1 MTVGITSVT
10 GKFAAGEVVQI
21 MDEEGNILGVAK
33 TKADAKAINS
43 QLTVK
48 NVIAAHADDIVLF

>member
-1 MTVGITSVT
+1 M
-10 GKFAAGEVVQI
+10 QL
-21 MDEEGNILGVAK
+21 MDEEGTILGVAK
-33 TKADAKAINS
+33 TRADAKAINN